1 MRSRT
6 ASRGPALIPSALA
19 PSDVITGPVPVIPI
33 GKTPR
38 LTGRDGRV
46 KPGHDGG
53 GCDEGRCR
61 TKVSAGRG
69 PVQDEGRCDP
79 GQCPAPP
86 RHHRSRLVIT
96 GPCTLRRHHRA
107 RPGDPDAKSTAP
119 LSSVMAGN
127 RAGHDGRGHP
137 HPGLDRG
144 ISSGDLDWM
153 KRPSLSAS
161 GWSGRAW
168 FQMRVY
174 VEKLSCSSAPARPA
188 GRTLGPDRSGPDC
201 GSAPGSRR
209 RSPYSAGPCHRP
221 AG

>member
-1 MRSRT
+1 MRSWI
-6 ASRGPALIPSALA
+6 ALRGPALA
-19 PSDVITGPVPVIPI
+19 PLS
-33 GKTPR
+33 PR
-38 LTGRDGRV
+38 TLRRHHRPCAGDPDKEKRRASRVGMAGSSPAMTAEGVTKVGAGRGQAQDE
-46 KPGHDGG
+46 G
-53 GCDEGRCR
+53 GCDP
-61 TKVSAGRG
+61 G
-69 PVQDEGRCDP
+69 PCH
-79 GQCPAPP
+79 APP
-86 RHHRSRLVIT
+86 RHHHSRLVIT
-96 GPCTLRRHHRA
+96 GPHTLRRHHRA
-107 RPGDPDAKSTAP
+107 RPGDPDARSTAP
-119 LSSVMAGN
+119 LSSVMAGT
-127 RAGHDGRGHP
+127 GPLMTSEGILT
-137 HPGLDRG
+137 PGLDRG
-144 ISSGDLDWM
+144 ISPGDLDWM